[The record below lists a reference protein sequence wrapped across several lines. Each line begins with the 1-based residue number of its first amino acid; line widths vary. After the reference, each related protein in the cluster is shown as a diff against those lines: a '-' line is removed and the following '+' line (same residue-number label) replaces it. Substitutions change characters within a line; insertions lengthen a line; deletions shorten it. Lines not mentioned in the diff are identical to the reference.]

1 MHKETGYDGGQVTI
15 VFPRFTGGH
24 FASQRPSQ
32 PDVKGFFNNSI
43 LESMFCTCCGAQVQI
58 SFAFCPSCGESLR
71 NDRQTSTDRGGSTCA
86 ENVMIETLR
95 KSNSPRRRASSSGMD
110 QSRAEVLP
118 KTKRAELLTYAQFAT
133 KSRKKDRGISNRRC
147 QNMENMRCRPRQ
159 PSTLV

>member
-1 MHKETGYDGGQVTI
+1 M
-15 VFPRFTGGH
+15 
-24 FASQRPSQ
+24 
-32 PDVKGFFNNSI
+32 
-43 LESMFCTCCGAQVQI
+43 QI

-95 KSNSPRRRASSSGMD
+95 KSNSPRKRASSSGMD
-110 QSRAEVLP
+110 QSRPEVLF
-118 KTKRAELLTYAQFAT
+118 KLKGQSFQHMHNLLQ
-133 KSRKKDRGISNRRC
+133 KSRKKDGGISNRRC